1 MPARQTIRFCT
12 SSDGTRIA
20 IASIGSGPP
29 LVRAAHWLSHVEYDL
44 QSPVW
49 RPWLTEL
56 SRNHCYV
63 RYDQR
68 GCGLSDR
75 EVSDL
80 SLDAWVSDLEAVVD
94 SLGLKRFPLFGMS
107 QGGAVAIAYA
117 ARHPERVS
125 HLVFAGAYARGSLR
139 RGGTEI
145 DRLEAH
151 TLVNLIRVGWARNHA
166 GFRQVFPYRFIPRG
180 TPEQLRWWG
189 DLEQVTAGAD
199 VAARTLEAFQRID
212 VSELAKGLSV
222 PTLILHARGDAAVP
236 FDEGRLLAALIPGAR
251 FVSLE
256 SDNHVLL
263 ETEPAWPL
271 FLSEVR
277 TFLALSPQQN
287 FAVIAEEGSLTAAER
302 EVLRLVTEGLDNRA
316 IADRLLKSEKTVRN
330 QVSIIFDKLGVRTRA
345 EAIVK
350 ARNATAPQESGTP
363 VP

>member
-1 MPARQTIRFCT
+1 MPARQTLRFCT

-56 SRNHCYV
+56 SRDHSYI

-75 EVSDL
+75 DVTDL

-94 SLGLKRFPLFGMS
+94 ALGLKRFPLFGMS
-107 QGGAVAIAYA
+107 QGGAVAITYA

-125 HLVFAGAYARGSLR
+125 HLVFSGAYARGGLR
-139 RGGTEI
+139 RGDSEVE
-145 DRLEAH
+145 RLEAQ
-151 TLVNLIRVGWARNHA
+151 TLVNLIRVGWGGSHP
-166 GFRQVFPYRFIPRG
+166 GFREVFSYRFLPRG
-180 TPEQLRWWG
+180 TPEQQRWWA
-189 DLEQVTAGAD
+189 DLEPVTTSAE
-199 VAARTLEAFQRID
+199 VAARTLEAFQQID
-212 VSELAKGLSV
+212 VSELAKRLSV
-222 PTLILHARGDAAVP
+222 PTLILHSRGDAAVP
-236 FDEGRLLAALIPGAR
+236 FNEGRLLAALIPGAR
-251 FVSLE
+251 FVPLE

-277 TFLALSPQQN
+277 AFLELSPQQN
-287 FAVIAEEGSLTAAER
+287 VVDIAEQRALTTAER
-302 EVLRLVTEGLDNRA
+302 EVLQLVAEGLDNRA
-316 IADRLLKSEKTVRN
+316 IAERLLKSEKTVRN

-350 ARNATAPQESGTP
+350 ARNPQ
-363 VP
+363 VHL